1 MASYRQKKGQKLN
14 TKQNKTKKK
23 NPKNNAIKLTSMRLF
38 DWENN
43 NYNKNY
49 NHYNFFINITQ
60 ESSKKFLS
68 IEYSL
73 L

>member
-38 DWENN
+38 DWEDN

-49 NHYNFFINITQ
+49 NYYIFFINITQ

-68 IEYSL
+68 MEYSL

>member
-1 MASYRQKKGQKLN
+1 MASYRQKKGHKLN

-49 NHYNFFINITQ
+49 NYYNFFINITQ